1 VRELLIAAVVLMGL
15 WLLAA
20 AVLLVI
26 GRKTIAREFVTFL
39 PNLIRLFR
47 GLLGDE
53 RVPRSSK
60 VLLLLGAFWL
70 ASPIDLVPEILP
82 GVGALDDAVIAGL
95 VLRHVVKRAGPDIV
109 MDHWRGDPKT
119 IGLMLRAA
127 RLSSTHHPPRVVRE
141 NEELLDRRR
150 FGSAP

>member
-1 VRELLIAAVVLMGL
+1 MRELLIAGGILVGL

-20 AVLLVI
+20 VVLLVI
-26 GRKTIAREFVTFL
+26 GRKTTSRELVTFL

-70 ASPIDLVPEILP
+70 ASPIDLIPEFLP
-82 GVGALDDAVIAGL
+82 GVGALDDAVVAGL
-95 VLRHVVKRAGPDIV
+95 VLRHLVKRAGPDV
-109 MDHWRGDPKT
+109 VKDHWRGDPKT

-127 RLSSTHHPPRVVRE
+127 RVS
-141 NEELLDRRR
+141 
-150 FGSAP
+150 

>member
-1 VRELLIAAVVLMGL
+1 MRGLLIAGCVLVGL

-20 AVLLVI
+20 VVLLVI
-26 GRKTIAREFVTFL
+26 GRRTIARELVTFL

-70 ASPIDLVPEILP
+70 ASPIDLIPEFLP
-82 GVGALDDAVIAGL
+82 WVGALDDAIVAGL
-95 VLRHVVKRAGPDIV
+95 VLRHVVKRAGPDV
-109 MDHWRGDPKT
+109 VKEHWRGDPKT

-127 RLSSTHHPPRVVRE
+127 RVSSTQ
-141 NEELLDRRR
+141 EL
-150 FGSAP
+150 